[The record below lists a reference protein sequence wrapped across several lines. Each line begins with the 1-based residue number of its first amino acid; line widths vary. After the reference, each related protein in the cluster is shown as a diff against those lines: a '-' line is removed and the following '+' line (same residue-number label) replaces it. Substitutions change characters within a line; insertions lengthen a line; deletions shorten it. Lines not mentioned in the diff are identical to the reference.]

1 MSAGAAFFACA
12 AASRENSSSNWC
24 GSHAP
29 SRIQRAIMR
38 SIIPYSRSELDVL
51 ADRFDARRGAERIF
65 ASAGRARHA
74 DAAEERPAR
83 LDHEP
88 AAHRRDFGPV
98 ANAALRPARLR
109 GLGDAAV
116 SVRKLAAV

>member
-12 AASRENSSSNWC
+12 AASREYSSSNSRA
-24 GSHAP
+24 SHAP

-51 ADRFDARRGAERIF
+51 ADRLDARRGAALIL

-83 LDHEP
+83 LDREP
-88 AAHRRDFGPV
+88 AAYRRDVGPV
-98 ANAALRPARLR
+98 ADAALRPAR
-109 GLGDAAV
+109 
-116 SVRKLAAV
+116 